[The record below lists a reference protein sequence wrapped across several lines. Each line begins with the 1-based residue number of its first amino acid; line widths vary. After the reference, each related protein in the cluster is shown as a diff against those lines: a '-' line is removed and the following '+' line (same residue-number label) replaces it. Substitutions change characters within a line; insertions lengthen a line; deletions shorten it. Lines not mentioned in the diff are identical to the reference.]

1 MSADPID
8 VVALALARAAGQDD
22 EDADWWERRAEAVVA
37 AMTEAGL
44 LPSADLRRDI
54 IWLARLAR
62 GSSWPGE
69 MAERVEATAAR
80 VIAWTHGGPAGGEGR

>member
-22 EDADWWERRAEAVVA
+22 EDADWWERRAEAVVV

-54 IWLARLAR
+54 IWLARLAQ

-69 MAERVEATAAR
+69 MADRVEQAAQRAAR
-80 VIAWTHGGPAGGEGR
+80 WATSGDGR